1 MNTSRSPI
9 PTNSFH
15 PLHSNIQTSHFP
27 CGGRQFSEQTGKTS
41 AMKQEADNTSDPPYT
56 EQQTEAVE
64 CIYTPITCTSQRAH
78 GAKTRRKEW
87 DGKRPHQV
95 DQQRAIDSR
104 DLYWCQSGSQTGS
117 QLWFVPIT
125 SLTLFNLGFGQLAAQ
140 TTSVHWKR
148 KWEIHICST
157 ALNLNTEIHYMTCN
171 L

>member
-1 MNTSRSPI
+1 
-9 PTNSFH
+9 
-15 PLHSNIQTSHFP
+15 
-27 CGGRQFSEQTGKTS
+27 
-41 AMKQEADNTSDPPYT
+41 MKQEADNTSDPPYT

-104 DLYWCQSGSQTGS
+104 DLYLCQSGSQTGS

-171 L
+171 LQTPLYSWAQTYCAQYCYRKLGVSNFASIFLMLWVSLA